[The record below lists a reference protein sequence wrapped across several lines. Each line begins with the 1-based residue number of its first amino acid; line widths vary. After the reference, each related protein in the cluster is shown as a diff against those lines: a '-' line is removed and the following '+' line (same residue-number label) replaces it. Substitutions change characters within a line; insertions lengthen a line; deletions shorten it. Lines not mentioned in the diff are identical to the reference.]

1 MVRKA
6 IDRLFIG
13 ETSISY
19 GNKNISVKNS
29 VVLTNEEKTRL
40 ENDIANELYN
50 IFTKN
55 TEKSK

>member
-1 MVRKA
+1 MVRKM
-6 IDRLFIG
+6 IDRKFIG

-55 TEKSK
+55 TEKK

>member
-1 MVRKA
+1 MVRKM

-55 TEKSK
+55 TEKK

>member
-55 TEKSK
+55 TEKK

>member
-6 IDRLFIG
+6 VDRLFIG